1 MLKHS
6 YIVDIGGTT
15 FKPSK
20 FNTTGYGVDNQEL
33 FCTCGGRHKYN
44 QKIKKDVL
52 IINIAIFQNEDN
64 LESIKCPHCQ
74 AIYNQEN
81 QLAILEPGVGV
92 LKDINYY
99 LKTHKLINGQKI
111 IRLVRERFY
120 AIYDEKDQNV
130 KEQSVFDELNY
141 NYETKKITI
150 FINNSVFKDSFIE
163 KILDPTNDASGS
175 NKNLLSIFKTNISN
189 DISFNSLI
197 QIKQF
202 FNFNVDIAYSNLEF
216 CFHFLNEVGSTLIDF
231 NKIKSEQYFI
241 SKLWENHKII
251 LEKKEIASGKTI
263 YKRYIYTDDE
273 FSFGDDKVKIELQ
286 PSTYL
291 GCIYSSAVIL
301 FSINCLNELITIFL
315 TKKYIFFNS
324 FISSEHIVNPNVY
337 KLYKATNPLKI
348 FEIST
353 NYTRTGKLKV
363 NKDFTA
369 PTKELAKKAETKDLT
384 KNAEKEEIY
393 DVTKYL
399 KITNLIFNK
408 ISQVNDIK
416 YLKSFSQKNYVS
428 KLELEQLLQKYD
440 SSDLFQVFCFLGE
453 SDRKNEIKFK
463 NVEHIIRH
471 KLHIGFERDFLT
483 YYCDTVKT
491 ISNIVSTQNKVV
503 SYINTHPK
511 ISKTEKESLGVY
523 LSVKESD
530 IFEVKNSKDLKKIH
544 DNYSIL
550 YSVFQDAAKVE
561 AYAHSIEKHKDI
573 NDEVDFFQFEVIPS
587 AYELQREHKVMGHCI
602 NTYIDKIIREE
613 YLAVRVVDKI
623 SNEHSTLGLN
633 VSKKII
639 TFDQLK
645 SYQNSR
651 SSQYLI
657 AAVNKFFNLK
667 NIDSSQGSTWDLQ
680 ADGTKSMRDS
690 RKDVL
695 PTDKSNDLR
704 VKLLK
709 DIELKQKN
717 REEINKEY
725 YEKKIL
731 EFQELF
737 NKQVIINN

>member
-20 FNTTGYGVDNQEL
+20 FNTTGQGVDNQEL

-64 LESIKCPHCQ
+64 LESIKCPYCQ
-74 AIYNQEN
+74 TVYSQEN

-92 LKDINYY
+92 LKDINYF
-99 LKTHKLINGQKI
+99 LKTHKLINGQKV

-120 AIYDEKDQNV
+120 AIYDEKEQTV

-150 FINNSVFKDSFIE
+150 FINNSLFKDNFIE
-163 KILDPTNDASGS
+163 KILDPTNDTSDS
-175 NKNLLSIFKTNISN
+175 SKNLLSIFKTNISN
-189 DISFNSLI
+189 DISFNSLM

-202 FNFNVDIAYSNLEF
+202 FNFNVDISYSNLEF

-241 SKLWENHKII
+241 SQLWENYKIF
-251 LEKKEIASGKTI
+251 LEKKEIAPGKTI
-263 YKRYIYTDDE
+263 YKRYVYTEDE

-291 GCIYSSAVIL
+291 GCITSSANIL

-324 FISSEHIVNPNVY
+324 FICSEYIVNPNVY
-337 KLYKATNPLKI
+337 KLYKATNPLRI

-353 NYTRTGKLKV
+353 NYTRSGKLKV

-369 PTKELAKKAETKDLT
+369 VSNKDLNKDQT
-384 KNAEKEEIY
+384 EEIH
-393 DVTKYL
+393 DIAKYL

-428 KLELEQLLQKYD
+428 KLELEQLLQKYN

-453 SDRKNEIKFK
+453 SDRKKEIKFK

-471 KLHIGFERDFLT
+471 KLHIGFEKDFLT

-491 ISNIVSTQNKVV
+491 IQNIVSTQEKVV
-503 SYINTHPK
+503 SYIKQHPN
-511 ISKTEKESLGVY
+511 ISITERESLGVY

-587 AYELQREHKVMGHCI
+587 AYELQREHKVMSHCI
-602 NTYIDKIIREE
+602 NTYIDKIIRGD

-623 SNEHSTLGLN
+623 SNEHSTLGL
-633 VSKKII
+633 II
-639 TFDQLK
+639 SEKTIKFDQLK

-667 NIDSSQGSTWDLQ
+667 NIDSSHGSAWDLQ
-680 ADGTKSMRDS
+680 ADGTKSMRES
-690 RKDVL
+690 RKDIF

-704 VKLLK
+704 IKLLK
-709 DIELKQKN
+709 DIELKRKN
-717 REEINKEY
+717 KEEINKEY